1 MGGNE
6 AQAKLQKR
14 LGKAGRVRWKLV
26 PSHWATAGWG
36 LWSQKE
42 STLLLFV
49 EVARYQG
56 SNKGF
61 SYTHFSAWRAEN
73 KSGVNRVL
81 FILILIEQ

>member
-1 MGGNE
+1 MTSVVT
-6 AQAKLQKR
+6 KK
-14 LGKAGRVRWKLV
+14 
-26 PSHWATAGWG
+26 
-36 LWSQKE
+36 

-61 SYTHFSAWRAEN
+61 SYTGFSASRAEN

-81 FILILIEQ
+81 FILILIKIIIIKVIKLFTWFVSSIFA